1 MSGIVVF
8 INLAGAVALLLWA
21 TRMVRTG
28 IERAYGS
35 LLKEK
40 LKLALRNRVQA
51 AGAGFLFAVALQSA
65 TAVALI
71 ISGFVAGGYV
81 TQAIGIAALLGADLG
96 SAFVVRILRHD
107 LSLLIPVFLLVGTVL
122 FRTTEARDWRQ
133 AGRIFFGLGLLL
145 LSLKL
150 IGEASDPLK
159 GSEILPIII
168 NYLSKDWITAFVL
181 AALLTWAFH
190 SSVAAVLLFAS
201 LADRHL
207 IPPVLIIPLVLGVN
221 FGAAIIATVLTRNAE
236 AAARIVPLGNV
247 VLRGLGTIIALTG
260 QIMFTLSPDLFASSP
275 GDAVVMVH
283 LAMNFA
289 VVVLGLPLSNI
300 TARLL
305 EKLVSTPAPEAES
318 PQQERLSALN
328 PADLSSPK
336 QAIANATR
344 EVLTVCDRI
353 ELMLSRI
360 FEVYEVADEH
370 KMKRIETLDDEIDRT
385 HRDIKFYLA
394 KISVGEM
401 DDSAAASCQD
411 LLGATIK
418 LEQAADIIS
427 QNMLARARKKHER
440 KIEFSAEGWQELIS
454 MHHEVLKNAR
464 LAFSMLVTHDIEH
477 AKQLVAQK
485 EIVRDVVRQS
495 EERHMQRLRDGNIAS
510 YDSSSIHLDTMRD
523 LKEINSLVISIA
535 YPVLEEAGL
544 LRKSRLL

>member
-40 LKLALRNRVQA
+40 LKLALRNRLQA
-51 AGAGFLFAVALQSA
+51 AAAGFLFAVALQSA

-159 GSEILPIII
+159 GSEILPVII

-260 QIMFTLSPDLFASSP
+260 QIMFPLSPGLFASPP

-289 VVVLGLPLSNI
+289 VVALGLPLSNI

-305 EKLVSTPAPEAES
+305 EKLVSTPPPEVEN
-318 PQQERLSALN
+318 PQQDRLSALN
-328 PADLSSPK
+328 TADLSSPK

-360 FEVYEVADEH
+360 FEVFEVADEQ

-401 DDSAAASCQD
+401 DDSAAAACQD

-427 QNMLARARKKHER
+427 QNMLARARKKHDR
-440 KIEFSAEGWQELIS
+440 KIEFSVEGWQELIS

-495 EERHMQRLRDGNIAS
+495 EERHMQRLRNGNVAS

-523 LKEINSLVISIA
+523 LKEINSLVVSIA